1 MSRVINSKG
10 KENITINK
18 YCTSVRFDIP
28 SVENVFVSSTVARQN
43 VFFLRGG
50 NHMYGELICCYF
62 YLSITIGG
70 PGPPRPLP

>member
-18 YCTSVRFDIP
+18 DCTSVRFDIP

-43 VFFLRGG
+43 VFFFGG
-50 NHMYGELICCYF
+50 GGIICMENSSVVTF
-62 YLSITIGG
+62 IS
-70 PGPPRPLP
+70 P

>member
-18 YCTSVRFDIP
+18 DCTSVRFDIP

-43 VFFLRGG
+43 VFFFFFWGG
-50 NHMYGELICCYF
+50 GMICMENSSVVTF
-62 YLSITIGG
+62 IS
-70 PGPPRPLP
+70 P